1 MPHPLLRRGGVQ
13 WATQQQRPD
22 DNRGVPGNYLP
33 DEETDL
39 EDFFAQ
45 LVPAPP
51 PTDGPG
57 GVVFLAPFDP
67 VIDFWFA
74 YLRRGTRVERVEG
87 TQEEVR
93 EWARVQDAAERWAFD
108 TERSAYMPMVD

>member
-1 MPHPLLRRGGVQ
+1 
-13 WATQQQRPD
+13 
-22 DNRGVPGNYLP
+22 VPGHYLP
-33 DEETDL
+33 DEEPDM

-45 LVPAPP
+45 IVPAPP
-51 PTDGPG
+51 PTGGPG

-74 YLRRGTRVERVEG
+74 YLRQGPRVERVEG

-93 EWARVQDAAERWAFD
+93 GWARVQDVAERWAFD
-108 TERSAYMPMVD
+108 TEHSTYVLMLD